1 MFFFLDVHVYMSYG
15 HMDMNRI
22 FWNSW
27 GKSGLLYNHESE
39 KAFLLNRFDVSLLQL
54 RFSVLIQINFLCGYF
69 TSMLQ

>member
-1 MFFFLDVHVYMSYG
+1 MFFFLHVHVYMSYG

-39 KAFLLNRFDVSLLQL
+39 KAFLLKPFRRKSATVKIFCSDTN
-54 RFSVLIQINFLCGYF
+54 
-69 TSMLQ
+69 

>member
-1 MFFFLDVHVYMSYG
+1 MFFFLHVHVYMSYG

-39 KAFLLNRFDVSLLQL
+39 KAFLLKPFRRKSATV
-54 RFSVLIQINFLCGYF
+54 
-69 TSMLQ
+69 